1 MTTSWIRASI
11 LSLLAVAV
19 TACGGSTPG
28 PSPVSSL
35 DLNGTW
41 SGMVGAGS
49 GGGNAL
55 RVTWTASQ
63 AGSNLSGPVTL
74 LTSPAVTGI
83 TFSGTLTGS
92 LTGSQLALTYSA
104 RAEGAAGSTGCTASG
119 SGSAIAGSS
128 LISGTL
134 AVSFVSCEALGLQP
148 PARNELALTKP

>member
-1 MTTSWIRASI
+1 MTTVWIRASM

-19 TACGGSTPG
+19 ASCGGSTPG

-83 TFSGTLTGS
+83 TFSGALTGS

-119 SGSAIAGSS
+119 SGSATAGSS
-128 LISGTL
+128 IISGTL
-134 AVSFVSCEALGLQP
+134 VVSFASCETLGLQP
-148 PARNELALTKP
+148 PARNELTLTKP